1 MDLKHGKYLG
11 VDYGDKRTGLAES
24 DIAGQLA
31 SGITTVRC
39 GGMRNTAVRVARE
52 AIERGCKKIIVG
64 LPRNMD
70 GSEGER
76 AQTCREIAGLIGEQS
91 GVEVVLRDERNTTVS
106 AYTALNAGDV
116 RGKKRKNVVDAVA
129 ATIILQDYL
138 DYLKNTNE

>member
-1 MDLKHGKYLG
+1 MIIMSVDLGLA
-11 VDYGDKRTGLAES
+11 RTGIALCDGMQTLAFPKTVIHEHNQPRLVEKV
-24 DIAGQLA
+24 AALA
-31 SGITTVRC
+31 KEYG
-39 GGMRNTAVRVARE
+39 A
-52 AIERGCKKIIVG
+52 ERIVVG

-76 AQTCREIAGLIGEQS
+76 AQTCRELASKIEEQS

-138 DYLKNTNE
+138 DYLKNTK

>member
-1 MDLKHGKYLG
+1 MVIMSVDLGLA
-11 VDYGDKRTGLAES
+11 RTGIAMCDAMQSLAFPK
-24 DIAGQLA
+24 
-31 SGITTVRC
+31 TVIHEH
-39 GGMRNTAVRVARE
+39 NTQRLVDKIVTMAKENGV
-52 AIERGCKKIIVG
+52 ERIVVG

-76 AQTCREIAGLIGEQS
+76 ATVCREIAALIGEGS
-91 GVEVVLRDERNTTVS
+91 GVEVVMRDERNTTVS

-138 DYLKNTNE
+138 DYLKNLK

>member
-1 MDLKHGKYLG
+1 MIIMSVDLGLA
-11 VDYGDKRTGLAES
+11 RTGIALCDALQTLAFPKTVIHEHNTGRLV
-24 DIAGQLA
+24 DKIAQLA
-31 SGITTVRC
+31 KEYDAKRIV
-39 GGMRNTAVRVARE
+39 
-52 AIERGCKKIIVG
+52 VG

-76 AQTCREIAGLIGEQS
+76 AQTCRQIADLIGAQS

-138 DYLKNTNE
+138 DFLKHTKE

>member
-1 MDLKHGKYLG
+1 MIIMSVDLGLA
-11 VDYGDKRTGLAES
+11 RTGIALCDGMQTLAFPKTVIHEHN
-24 DIAGQLA
+24 QLRL
-31 SGITTVRC
+31 VEK
-39 GGMRNTAVRVARE
+39 VAALAKE
-52 AIERGCKKIIVG
+52 YYAERIVVG

-76 AQTCREIAGLIGEQS
+76 AQTCRELASKIEEQS

-138 DYLKNTNE
+138 DYLKNTK